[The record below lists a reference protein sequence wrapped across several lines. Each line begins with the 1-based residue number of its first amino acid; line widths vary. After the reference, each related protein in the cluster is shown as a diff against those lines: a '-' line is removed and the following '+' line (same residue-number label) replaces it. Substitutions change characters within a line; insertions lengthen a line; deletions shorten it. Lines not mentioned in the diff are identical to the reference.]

1 MFYLIKDNL
10 VNLLSA
16 QIRLVHASNDLSI
29 SNTLLMSHI
38 LYILSPLPIIFF
50 IFMVASAVV
59 DYLKHRVE
67 GGTLYLSKMEV
78 CFGDCQF
85 FF

>member
-1 MFYLIKDNL
+1 MDNL

-38 LYILSPLPIIFF
+38 LYILSPLPIILF
-50 IFMVASAVV
+50 IFMVVSDVAY
-59 DYLKHRVE
+59 YLNYRVE
-67 GGTLYLSKMEV
+67 GGTLYLNKMEV
-78 CFGDCQF
+78 CFGDC
-85 FF
+85 